1 MIVLL
6 FIFPFCASNF
16 FYGLLVGGVDFLL
29 VRDDGFD
36 IDKQKA
42 HVSLFLPN
50 VI

>member
-1 MIVLL
+1 M
-6 FIFPFCASNF
+6 
-16 FYGLLVGGVDFLL
+16 GGENFLL

-42 HVSLFLPN
+42 HVSLLLPN